1 MPSADRVDPKTNAW
15 MEGDGTSSG
24 RTARTTHGSSR
35 DSGKEPVVALQSG
48 VVQRLALSTGKDPN
62 ELAAAIPAD
71 TLRRLKF
78 PVITQRNEDG
88 TVTYKE
94 HNLVIGDGRK
104 PLLAVDRGEAGRVEA
119 GPPRDGK
126 GRFSK

>member
-1 MPSADRVDPKTNAW
+1 MPSEDRVNPQSNAW
-15 MEGDGTSSG
+15 MDDDTSSG
-24 RTARTTHGSSR
+24 PTARTKRASSPG
-35 DSGKEPVVALQSG
+35 SGKEPVVARQSG

-88 TVTYKE
+88 TVTFKE
-94 HNLVIGDGRK
+94 HNVVIGDGRK
-104 PLLAVDRGEAGRVEA
+104 SLLAVDRGEEGRVEA

-126 GRFSK
+126 GRFTK